1 MGTTKK
7 ERIYSKLLVARPIV
21 PMGKDI
27 GFLPGGKI
35 DKLENWMHPITDN
48 LDFLSAAGGKDNYKY
63 FIDQGLIEVEAL
75 TFIRGRS
82 MPNIYFIIDEA
93 QNLTQHEVKTIIT
106 RAGEGSKIIL
116 TGDPYQIDNHYLDES
131 SNGLSIV
138 SEKFKNET
146 IAGHITLTKGER
158 SMLATRAAELL

>member
-1 MGTTKK
+1 
-7 ERIYSKLLVARPIV
+7 
-21 PMGKDI
+21 
-27 GFLPGGKI
+27 
-35 DKLENWMHPITDN
+35 
-48 LDFLSAAGGKDNYKY
+48 
-63 FIDQGLIEVEAL
+63 
-75 TFIRGRS
+75 

-138 SEKFKNET
+138 SEKFKKEN